1 MKKSLVTLTFTAL
14 ALSAMAIPGF
24 MRRSSASAEG
34 KLNSS
39 QTSMAPDT
47 SAAAQDATFAAQDS
61 GVVMPKVGIYALDQ
75 NNTLFILR
83 PGALSFKQL
92 VRVRGVNGN
101 LIGLDFRPA
110 DRKLY
115 ALSDADI
122 VYTINLDNN
131 LGAATQVSTVSPGF
145 DGGFQSLMDF
155 NPVANALRLI
165 GSNDQNYALVN
176 SNGGNLNATAVQTA
190 MNYRAGDVNAGR
202 NPSISAG
209 SYTNNN
215 NGAQVTI
222 FYAIDSARDTFVTID
237 PPATGGSS
245 ATATGAL
252 RTIGRLVTPR
262 GELINFSPTGDFDIF
277 TIAGNNFIVGVS
289 GARLFT
295 IGLDQ
300 INPNQALGTTK
311 KVVVRSIPL
320 FGPSGF
326 IDVAIPT
333 F

>member
-1 MKKSLVTLTFTAL
+1 MKKSFAALTFTAL
-14 ALSAMAIPGF
+14 ALSAMAIPSL
-24 MRRSSASAEG
+24 MDNYSASAES

-39 QTSMAPDT
+39 QTFMA
-47 SAAAQDATFAAQDS
+47 SAASATAQTTS
-61 GVVMPKVGIYALDQ
+61 GVVMPPLGIYGLDQ

-83 PGALSFKQL
+83 PGATSFTQL
-92 VRVRGVNGN
+92 VRVRGVNGF

-110 DRKLY
+110 DGKLY
-115 ALSDADI
+115 ALSDTDT
-122 VYTINLDNN
+122 VYTINLGSN
-131 LGAATQVSTVSPGF
+131 LGAATRVSTVSPGF

-155 NPVANALRLI
+155 NPQVNALRLI
-165 GSNDQNYALVN
+165 GTNDQNFALVN

-202 NPSISAG
+202 SPSVCAG
-209 SYTNNN
+209 SYTNNR
-215 NGAQVTI
+215 NGAQVTL
-222 FYAIDSARDTFVTID
+222 FYGIDCARDTFVTID
-237 PPATGGSS
+237 PAAPGGSS

-277 TIAGNNFIVGVS
+277 TINGNNFIVGVS

-295 IGLDQ
+295 IGLNQ

-311 KVVVRSIPL
+311 NVVVPSIPL
-320 FGPSGF
+320 SGPSNF
-326 IDVAIPT
+326 VDVALPT
-333 F
+333 SF

>member
-1 MKKSLVTLTFTAL
+1 MKKSFVTLSLTLLAL
-14 ALSAMAIPGF
+14 AASLTFGLMGKNSTSAQT
-24 MRRSSASAEG
+24 ASAT
-34 KLNSS
+34 L
-39 QTSMAPDT
+39 
-47 SAAAQDATFAAQDS
+47 DS
-61 GVVMPKVGIYALDQ
+61 GVVMPNIGIYALDQ

-83 PGALSFKQL
+83 PGNTSFTQL
-92 VRVRGVNGN
+92 ARVRGVIGS
-101 LIGLDFRPA
+101 LVGLDFRPA
-110 DRKLY
+110 DRRLY

-122 VYTINLDNN
+122 VYTINLSNN
-131 LGAATQVSTVSPGF
+131 LGAATRVSTVSPSF

-155 NPVANALRLI
+155 NPVVNALRLI
-165 GSNDQNYALVN
+165 GGNDQNYALVN

-202 NPSISAG
+202 SPSITAG

-222 FYAIDSARDTFVTID
+222 FYGIDSARDTFVTID
-237 PPATGGSS
+237 PAAPGGSS

-277 TIAGNNFIVGVS
+277 TINGNNFIVGVS
-289 GARLFT
+289 GDRLFT
-295 IGLDQ
+295 IGLGQ

-311 KVVVRSIPL
+311 NVVVQLIALS
-320 FGPSGF
+320 GPSGF
-326 IDVAIPT
+326 IDVALPT